1 MQCESTRLRG
11 AEAPWYRCR
20 MRRRALLSGLLVG
33 GLAVVSRA
41 LGVGPVLDI
50 PLEPQDP
57 EEEEAEPAPQPQP
70 HSTEPPP
77 SQPTPPGPDD
87 DDDQDQEERP
97 PTVPA

>member
-1 MQCESTRLRG
+1 
-11 AEAPWYRCR
+11 

-33 GLAVVSRA
+33 GLAVLSRA

-77 SQPTPPGPDD
+77 SLPTPPEPDD
-87 DDDQDQEERP
+87 DDQEDRP
-97 PTVPA
+97 PTEPA

>member
-1 MQCESTRLRG
+1 
-11 AEAPWYRCR
+11 

-50 PLEPQDP
+50 PLEPEDP
-57 EEEEAEPAPQPQP
+57 EEQEEEPAPQP

-97 PTVPA
+97 PTEPA

>member
-1 MQCESTRLRG
+1 
-11 AEAPWYRCR
+11 

-50 PLEPQDP
+50 PLEPEDP
-57 EEEEAEPAPQPQP
+57 EEQEEEPAPQP

-77 SQPTPPGPDD
+77 SLPAPPEPDD
-87 DDDQDQEERP
+87 DDQEERP
-97 PTVPA
+97 PTEPA